1 MKKKYISPEVNVV
14 KIDAKLMS
22 RVGMTM
28 SGEQSD
34 LPTVDPD
41 DEIPDNVIG
50 NSKGW
55 NVSFTD

>member
-1 MKKKYISPEVNVV
+1 MKKKYISPKVNVV
-14 KIDAKLMS
+14 KLDAKLMS
-22 RVGMTM
+22 GVAMTT
-28 SGEQSD
+28 SGPYDD

-41 DEIPDNVIG
+41 EEIPDNVIG